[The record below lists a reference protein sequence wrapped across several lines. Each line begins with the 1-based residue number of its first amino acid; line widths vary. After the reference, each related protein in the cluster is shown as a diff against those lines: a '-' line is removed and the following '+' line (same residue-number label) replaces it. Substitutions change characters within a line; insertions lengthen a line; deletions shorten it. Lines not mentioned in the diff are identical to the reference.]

1 MVNPS
6 SSKKENGPPW
16 RQVRGEIPCGGSQ
29 TGEGSCGLVPP
40 SPPVPGASEEERKT
54 VEEQLRGGGVV
65 VMVPREAGTRTQG
78 GWVPESHQLPT
89 PPLSCIRGGKPGSHS
104 STPSLSFLP
113 TKGKCPLQE
122 AGGRF
127 SENILTP
134 SL

>member
-1 MVNPS
+1 MWAGAT
-6 SSKKENGPPW
+6 K
-16 RQVRGEIPCGGSQ
+16 
-29 TGEGSCGLVPP
+29 PP
-40 SPPVPGASEEERKT
+40 SPWGFRGREKDSGRAAERW
-54 VEEQLRGGGVV
+54 RGGGDG
-65 VMVPREAGTRTQG
+65 VPREVGTRTQG

-127 SENILTP
+127 SKNILTP